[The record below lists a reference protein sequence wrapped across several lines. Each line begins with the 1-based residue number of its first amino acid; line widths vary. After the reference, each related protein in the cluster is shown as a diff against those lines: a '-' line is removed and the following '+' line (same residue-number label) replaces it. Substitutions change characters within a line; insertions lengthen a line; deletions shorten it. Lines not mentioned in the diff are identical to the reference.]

1 MHFGPGYVLH
11 TILAYISCL
20 YSPTVSRFQAKIIAR
35 TLRVEDGGD
44 HATDLEGLGFGLHD
58 ETFVREA
65 GVEAVEHGETGHLF
79 DCDAVVR
86 RCAI

>member
-1 MHFGPGYVLH
+1 M
-11 TILAYISCL
+11 
-20 YSPTVSRFQAKIIAR
+20 SRFQAKIIAR

-44 HATDLEGLGFGLHD
+44 HATDLEGLGFGFHD

-65 GVEAVEHGETGHLF
+65 GVEVVEHGEIGHLF

>member
-1 MHFGPGYVLH
+1 MLH

-20 YSPTVSRFQAKIIAR
+20 YSSTESRLQAKIIAR

-44 HATDLEGLGFGLHD
+44 HATDLEGLGFGFHN
-58 ETFVREA
+58 ETFVCET
-65 GVEAVEHGETGHLF
+65 GVEVVEHGEIGHLF

-86 RCAI
+86 RCVI